1 MASEAP
7 TADPSYPSY
16 SSHQAQARGP
26 VMAPIG
32 VVYNTAM
39 ARPDAALAL
48 AALYLFDNK
57 RQARLGAVCVAGS
70 GLNTAIFC
78 DIVARFYSG
87 PARNGNQALAVGLPD
102 VRPMPADPPMV
113 KPALERKKPNGEP
126 QYLRS
131 IRQLSDTSQAEA
143 VLRNGIVFNA
153 ETVVV
158 LSAPATW
165 IANALDLAGA
175 KDQYKQRVR
184 RVVIVEGD
192 APQRDPAALRKFIAD
207 CPAPVFLCGKDVGD
221 ALLFPGANLDTV
233 FTSAATHPIV
243 DAYRAFKP
251 MPYDA
256 PLHDLAAMHFAVHPD
271 SGFFALS
278 APGSLTVTD
287 QGALR
292 FAEGG
297 GTVRRLTVDSA
308 KKTEALA
315 ALVAIATAVPTPPA
329 PRGRGGL

>member
-1 MASEAP
+1 M
-7 TADPSYPSY
+7 
-16 SSHQAQARGP
+16 
-26 VMAPIG
+26 G

-48 AALYLFDNK
+48 AALYLFESR
-57 RQARLGAVCVAGS
+57 RQARVGAVCVAGA

-113 KPALERKKPNGEP
+113 RAALERKKPNGEP

-131 IRQLSDTSQAEA
+131 IRQLTDTSQAEA

-158 LSAPATW
+158 LSGPATW
-165 IANALDLAGA
+165 IAKALDLAGA
-175 KDQYKQRVR
+175 KDQYQQRVR

-192 APQRDPAALRKFIAD
+192 GPQRDPAALRKFIAD
-207 CPAPVFLCGKDVGD
+207 CPAPVFVCGKDVGD
-221 ALLFPGANLDTV
+221 ALLFPGVNLDAL
-233 FTSAATHPIV
+233 FASAAAHPIV

-271 SGFFALS
+271 SGFFAVS
-278 APGSLTVTD
+278 APGAFSVTD

-292 FAEGG
+292 FTEGA
-297 GTVRRLTVDSA
+297 GTVRRLTVDPA
-308 KKTEALA
+308 RKEDALA
-315 ALVAIATAVPTPPA
+315 ALVAIATAAPTPPA
-329 PRGRGGL
+329 QRGRGGV

>member
-7 TADPSYPSY
+7 TSHRSYLRY
-16 SSHQAQARGP
+16 QAQARGP
-26 VMAPIG
+26 VAAPTG
-32 VVYNTAM
+32 VVYNTSM

-48 AALYLFDNK
+48 AALYLFENK
-57 RQARLGAVCVAGS
+57 RQARVGAVCVSGA

-87 PARNGNQALAVGLPD
+87 PARNSNQALAVGLAAVVPLA
-102 VRPMPADPPMV
+102 PDPPMV
-113 KPALERKKPNGEP
+113 KAVVDRKKPNGDP
-126 QYLRS
+126 QFLRS
-131 IRQLSDTSQAEA
+131 IRQISDTSQAEA

-165 IANALDLAGA
+165 IAKSLDLAGA

-184 RVVIVEGD
+184 RVVIVESDG
-192 APQRDPAALRKFIAD
+192 PQQDPVALRRFIAD
-207 CPAPVFLCGKDVGD
+207 CPAPVLLCGRDVGD
-221 ALLFPGANLDTV
+221 ALPFPGSNLDTL
-233 FTSAATHPIV
+233 FTSAAAHPVV

-256 PLHDLAAMHFAVHPD
+256 PAHDLAAMHFAVHPD
-271 SGFFALS
+271 SGFFAVS
-278 APGSLTVTD
+278 GPGSLSVSD
-287 QGALR
+287 QGELR
-292 FAEGG
+292 FAEGTG
-297 GTVRRLTVDSA
+297 NVRRLTLEPA
-308 KKTEALA
+308 KKEAALA
-315 ALVAIATAVPTPPA
+315 ALVAIASAMPTPPA

>member
-7 TADPSYPSY
+7 PSYPPYPSY
-16 SSHQAQARGP
+16 QAQARGP
-26 VMAPIG
+26 VAAPTG
-32 VVYNTAM
+32 VVYNTSM

-48 AALYLFDNK
+48 AALYLFENK
-57 RQARLGAVCVAGS
+57 RQARVGAVCVSGA

-78 DIVARFYSG
+78 DLVARFYAG
-87 PARNGNQALAVGLPD
+87 PARNSNSALPVGLAVVAP
-102 VRPMPADPPMV
+102 PAPDPPMV
-113 KPALERKKPNGEP
+113 QPVVDRKKPNGDP
-126 QYLRS
+126 QYPRS
-131 IRQLSDTSQAEA
+131 IRQLTDTSQAEA

-165 IANALDLAGA
+165 IAKSLDLAGA

-192 APQRDPAALRKFIAD
+192 GSQRDPVALRKFIAD

-221 ALLFPGANLDTV
+221 ALLFPGSNLDTS
-233 FTSAATHPIV
+233 FTAAETHPIV

-256 PLHDLAAMHFAVHPD
+256 PLYDLAAMHFAVHPD
-271 SGFFALS
+271 SGFFGLS
-278 APGSLTVTD
+278 NPGSLSVSD
-287 QGALR
+287 QGGLR
-292 FAEGG
+292 FVEGAG
-297 GTVRRLTVDSA
+297 NVRRLTLEPS
-308 KKTEALA
+308 KKEEARA
-315 ALVAIATAVPTPPA
+315 ALIAIASAMPTPPA
-329 PRGRGGL
+329 PRGRGGV